1 MWDVPRMLRTLLAWA
16 ASGGQADASSG
27 SEHEV
32 ELLRQR
38 LGVARDRLRA
48 VFDSSVIGVI
58 VGDLD
63 GAIREAND
71 AFLWMVGYSREDL
84 EAGRL
89 NWIELTPPEQR
100 PLDASAIGRLQ
111 RRRAY
116 SAFEKEY
123 MRRDGSRVPVLI
135 IGMALLGDAGDQCIA
150 LALPLIERQTSAEVL
165 RASEARLGGI
175 IASVTDAIIT
185 IDAERRIVVFNAAAE
200 RMLRCS
206 AAEALGQKIDRF
218 VPERFQAG
226 HAEQIRFTEGGDR
239 LPSGGTSGTLVW
251 RRSDGEEFSIEVSI
265 TPAEAVGQT
274 LHTIVLH
281 DVTERQHAEEE
292 RAHLLER
299 EQVARAEAEGAN
311 RAKDEFLATLSHELR
326 TPLSTMLIWAE
337 LLRRRALDEL
347 TTARALETLERNT
360 RVMTRL
366 IDDLLDISRIVT
378 GKLRLETGPVDLV
391 SVIRAALEA
400 ARPAADAKRLGVEC
414 VLDSGVGP
422 VSGDAA
428 RLQQVVWNLL
438 SNAIKFTPKGG
449 RVTVRLDTEA
459 SSARITVADTGKGIS
474 AGFLPHIFERFRQ
487 ADSTTTRVHGG
498 LGIGLEIVRQLVEMH
513 GGTVRAES
521 PGEGRGAT
529 FTVALPLAAIREA
542 VRGDGDAP
550 RPIADATLDNVPTL
564 AGLRV
569 LVVDDQAGARDAVT
583 AVLEQRGAR
592 VAVAASSAEA
602 LEALATF
609 RPDVL
614 VSDVGMPGEDG
625 YALIRKVRALPSD
638 DGGRIPAA
646 ALTAYARVEDRRRAL
661 LAGYQAHVPKPVA
674 PAELVAVI
682 AHLAEDGRRR

>member
-1 MWDVPRMLRTLLAWA
+1 MWDVPRMLRAL
-16 ASGGQADASSG
+16 SGRAP
-27 SEHEV
+27 EV
-32 ELLRQR
+32 ESLRQQ
-38 LGVARDRLRA
+38 LGVAEGRLRA
-48 VFDSSVIGVI
+48 VFESSVIGVI

-71 AFLWMVGYSREDL
+71 AFLWMVGCSREDL

-89 NWIELTPPEQR
+89 NWIELTPPEHR
-100 PLDASAIGRLQ
+100 SLDASAIGRLQ

-116 SAFEKEY
+116 SPFEKEY
-123 MRRDGSRVPVLI
+123 LRRDGSRIPVLI

-150 LALPLIERQTSAEVL
+150 LALPLIERRASAEVL
-165 RASEARLGGI
+165 RASEARLTGI
-175 IASVTDAIIT
+175 IGSVTDAIIT

-239 LPSGGTSGTLVW
+239 LRSGGTSGTLVW

-281 DVTERQHAEEE
+281 DVTERQRTEEE

-299 EQVARAEAEGAN
+299 EQAARTEAEEAN

-337 LLRRRALDEL
+337 LLRRRALDES
-347 TTARALETLERNT
+347 TTARALETLDRNT

-366 IDDLLDISRIVT
+366 IDDLLDVSRIVT
-378 GKLRLETGPVDLV
+378 GKLRLDTGPVDLA

-400 ARPAADAKRLGVEC
+400 VRPAAEAKRLGVEC

-449 RVTVRLDTEA
+449 RVTVRLETEE
-459 SSARITVADTGKGIS
+459 SSARITVADTGKGITE
-474 AGFLPHIFERFRQ
+474 GFLPHIFEPFRQ

-498 LGIGLEIVRQLVEMH
+498 LGIGLGIVRQLVEMH

-521 PGEGRGAT
+521 PGEDRGAT
-529 FTVALPLAAIREA
+529 FTVDLPLAAIREA
-542 VRGDGDAP
+542 VQRSEAEP
-550 RPIADATLDNVPTL
+550 RPIADATLDSVPTL
-564 AGLRV
+564 AGVRV
-569 LVVDDQAGARDAVT
+569 LVVDDQAGARDAVS
-583 AVLEQRGAR
+583 AVLEQCGAR
-592 VAVAASSAEA
+592 VAVAASSVEA

-625 YALIRKVRALPSD
+625 YALIRRVRALASE

-674 PAELVAVI
+674 PAALVAVI
-682 AHLAEDGRRR
+682 ARLAGEGRQR

>member
-1 MWDVPRMLRTLLAWA
+1 MWDVPRMLRGLLGRA
-16 ASGGQADASSG
+16 APGG
-27 SEHEV
+27 HV
-32 ELLRQR
+32 EAPIVGAVDVESLRRR
-38 LGVARDRLRA
+38 LDVAEDRLRA
-48 VFDSSVIGVI
+48 VVDSSVIGVV

-63 GAIREAND
+63 GTVREAND

-84 EAGRL
+84 DAGRL
-89 NWIELTPPEQR
+89 NWITLTPPKYR
-100 PLDASAIGRLQ
+100 PLDAGALGRLQ
-111 RRRAY
+111 RRRSYAP
-116 SAFEKEY
+116 FEKEY
-123 MRRDGSRVPVLI
+123 LRRDGSHVPVLI

-150 LALPLIERQTSAEVL
+150 LALPLIERQTTAEVL
-165 RASEARLGGI
+165 RASEARLAGI
-175 IASVTDAIIT
+175 IASATDAIVT

-200 RMLRCS
+200 RMFRCS

-226 HAEQIRFTEGGDR
+226 QAEHIRFTERGAQVRHGG
-239 LPSGGTSGTLVW
+239 PSGTLVW

-265 TPAEAVGQT
+265 TQAETLGQT
-274 LHTIVLH
+274 LHTIVLR
-281 DVTERQHAEEE
+281 DITE

-299 EQVARAEAEGAN
+299 EQVARAEAEEAN

-337 LLRRRALDEL
+337 LLRRRALDEP

-360 RVMTRL
+360 RVMTQL
-366 IDDLLDISRIVT
+366 IDDLLDVSRIVT
-378 GKLRLETGPVDLV
+378 GKLRLDIGLVDLA
-391 SVIRAALEA
+391 SVVRAAVDA
-400 ARPAADAKRLGVEC
+400 VRPAAEAKRVGVEC
-414 VLDSGVGP
+414 ALDAEVGAI
-422 VSGDAA
+422 SGDAA

-449 RVTVRLDTEA
+449 CVRVRLDAEA
-459 SSARITVADTGKGIS
+459 ARARITVDDTGTGIT

-498 LGIGLEIVRQLVEMH
+498 LGIGLGIVRQLVELH
-513 GGTVRAES
+513 GGRVRAES
-521 PGEGRGAT
+521 PGEGRGST
-529 FTVALPLAAIREA
+529 FTVTLPLATAGHECE
-542 VRGDGDAP
+542 P
-550 RPIADATLDNVPTL
+550 QPIADAKLDPPPTL

-569 LVVDDQAGARDAVT
+569 LLVDDQVGAREAVT
-583 AVLEQRGAR
+583 AVLEQCGAR

-602 LEALATF
+602 LEALARF

-614 VSDVGMPGEDG
+614 LSDVGMPEEDG
-625 YALIRKVRALPSD
+625 YALIRKVRALPSE
-638 DGGRIPAA
+638 DGGRVPAA

-682 AHLAEDGRRR
+682 THLAQAGRQR